1 MAQKKLYTATISY
14 EGGTDALEVDM
25 LNLPYDM
32 FGPDFPLEIRDDVD
46 MGKCKGQIL
55 PDMTNV
61 IVNGAFDCS
70 TCTLTETSVLPR
82 GITSLVCK
90 HSIGSLDVLIGKL
103 PDTVTTIVVR
113 SAILTAVKDAAK
125 KNSTDKTAYE
135 TALRFMELYPNIIVT
150 DGKKTLHDVIDSCVE
165 KAAEKPVVKSAVV
178 EKESKPEQQTA
189 DWLSVT
195 ELVAVCEQMLSP
207 DILEKLDKDL
217 KRYIRQAMNSKNNIK
232 IETREM
238 CRADGSVVKCIHQE
252 DAAHIVEY
260 IAQSVASKSEPAAK
274 PEKSKKSA
282 TKKAEAPV
290 AQTAKKKY
298 YIGSREIC
306 TVKIKKYIS
315 KAAWGQILSK
325 VGKNTSALLK
335 VLQDIEDI
343 NTNPALAHT
352 ASNQVVFIKDG
363 AVHVS
368 PTVGFKNGRCLAQG
382 FGTLDDRPRIVWG
395 ICGNNFVCQNFYPA
409 HEGKVKL
416 EYNALLRTIDI
427 DISKLDL
434 SEYLLVSDLIKE
446 LSAERVV
453 SETIEQEEVVQ
464 PVVKPASE
472 VKSETKEIVAPVLIK
487 EDVPVE
493 KTVKPV
499 EESEPQQQLQP
510 IAQPEMKTED
520 PVPEQNKFKKQ
531 YVARTAPKT
540 PYWASLYHLS
550 AHINADYRATV
561 AQQERLIA
569 ALSKP
574 LDTEQMLDYT
584 NELHEVLSHKKD
596 LEWAK
601 RQLEEKNKELF
612 AFIEEIRGA
621 IKR

>member
-14 EGGTDALEVDM
+14 EGGTDVLDVDM

-32 FGPDFPLEIRDDVD
+32 FGAEFPLEIRGDVD
-46 MGKCKGQIL
+46 MGKCKGQNL

-61 IVNGAFDCS
+61 IINGAFDCS
-70 TCTLTETSVLPR
+70 TCTLTEASVLPR
-82 GITSLVCK
+82 GITSLACK
-90 HSIGSLDVLIGKL
+90 HSIGSLDVLIGRL
-103 PDTVTTIVVR
+103 PDTVTTVVVR
-113 SAILTAVKDAAK
+113 SAILSAVKDAAK
-125 KNSTDKTAYE
+125 KNSVDKTAYE
-135 TALRFMELYPNIIVT
+135 NALRFMDLYPNITVT
-150 DGKKTLHDVIDSCVE
+150 DGKKTLRDVIDSCVE
-165 KAAEKPVVKSAVV
+165 KVAEKATAKPTKVKQEIV
-178 EKESKPEQQTA
+178 PEPQTA

-207 DILEKLDKDL
+207 DVLAKLDKDL
-217 KRYIRQAMNSKNNIK
+217 KRYIRQATNSKSTIK

-238 CRADGSVVKCIHQE
+238 RRTDGSVVKCIHQE
-252 DAAHIVEY
+252 DAVRVVEY
-260 IAQSVASKSEPAAK
+260 VAQSVVEKSESVVSLEPAKK
-274 PEKSKKSA
+274 PTTKKSD
-282 TKKAEAPV
+282 KPV

-298 YIGSREIC
+298 YIGNREIFA
-306 TVKIKKYIS
+306 VKIKKYIS

-325 VGKNTSALLK
+325 VGKNTGALLK

-352 ASNQVVFIKDG
+352 ASGQVAFIQDG
-363 AVHVS
+363 IVQVS

-395 ICGNNFVCQNFYPA
+395 ISGNNFVCQNFYPA

-416 EYNALLRTIDI
+416 EYNTLLRTIDI

-446 LSAERVV
+446 LSAERATPEIV
-453 SETIEQEEVVQ
+453 EQEQVVQ
-464 PVVKPASE
+464 PTIKPTPKVTPAAPVVVKAAKQEQAPIVQPA
-472 VKSETKEIVAPVLIK
+472 KPEI
-487 EDVPVE
+487 
-493 KTVKPV
+493 TKPV
-499 EESEPQQQLQP
+499 
-510 IAQPEMKTED
+510 IKPEDTM
-520 PVPEQNKFKKQ
+520 PEQNKFKKQ
-531 YVARTAPKT
+531 DVARPAPKT
-540 PYWASLYHLS
+540 PYWASLYHIS
-550 AHINADYRATV
+550 TQINADYRATV